1 MRFHG
6 RNVIFS
12 EVRALSLACF
22 DGRENA
28 GSREMNEAE
37 LGNGR
42 FIFSRRSS
50 RPMMTAHQL
59 LMMVELCRL
68 KIEIKQFSGTECSKY
83 N

>member
-28 GSREMNEAE
+28 GSREMNENWRNA
-37 LGNGR
+37 GR

-50 RPMMTAHQL
+50 RPMMTA